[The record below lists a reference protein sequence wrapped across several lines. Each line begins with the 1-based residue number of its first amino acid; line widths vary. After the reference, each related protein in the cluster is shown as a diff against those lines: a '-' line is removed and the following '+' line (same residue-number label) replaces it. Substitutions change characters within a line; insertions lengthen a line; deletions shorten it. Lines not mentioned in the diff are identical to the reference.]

1 MAAIL
6 DLCVKI
12 MFKLQNDVIVI
23 NLVVDLSKRGSSHM
37 TQCVLLQKLSFKLFF
52 KLVLVAILDLALRRK
67 MQGFL
72 GGTCDLFCL
81 QKVPGSRISHTNML
95 VRDWSRN

>member
-1 MAAIL
+1 
-6 DLCVKI
+6 
-12 MFKLQNDVIVI
+12 
-23 NLVVDLSKRGSSHM
+23 M

-72 GGTCDLFCL
+72 GDICDLFFLSERFLEVESVIKTC
-81 QKVPGSRISHTNML
+81 
-95 VRDWSRN
+95 

>member
-6 DLCVKI
+6 DLCVKM
-12 MFKLQNDVIVI
+12 MFKHQNDVIVI

-52 KLVLVAILDLALRRK
+52 KLVLAAILDLALRRK

-72 GGTCDLFCL
+72 IGTYDLLL
-81 QKVPGSRISHTNML
+81 QNVLGSRISHKNIL

>member
-1 MAAIL
+1 MAVIL

-12 MFKLQNDVIVI
+12 MFKHQNDVIVI
-23 NLVVDLSKRGSSHM
+23 NLVVDLSIRGSSHM
-37 TQCVLLQKLSFKLFF
+37 TQCVLLQKFFYVIF
-52 KLVLVAILDLALRRK
+52 KLVLAAILDLALRRK

-72 GGTCDLFCL
+72 GGTCNLLFL
-81 QKVPGSRISHTNML
+81 QKVPGSRISHNNML

>member
-6 DLCVKI
+6 DLCVKM
-12 MFKLQNDVIVI
+12 MFKHQNDVIVI
-23 NLVVDLSKRGSSHM
+23 KLMVDLSKRGSSHM

-52 KLVLVAILDLALRRK
+52 KLIQAAILDLALRRK

-72 GGTCDLFCL
+72 GKMQGFLGGTCDLFFY
-81 QKVPGSRISHTNML
+81 KNML

>member
-6 DLCVKI
+6 DLCVKM
-12 MFKLQNDVIVI
+12 MFKHQNDVIVI
-23 NLVVDLSKRGSSHM
+23 NLVVDLSKRGYSHM

-52 KLVLVAILDLALRRK
+52 KLVRAAILDLALRRK

-72 GGTCDLFCL
+72 GGTCDLFFS
-81 QKVPGSRISHTNML
+81 QKVPGSRISYKNML

>member
-1 MAAIL
+1 M
-6 DLCVKI
+6 
-12 MFKLQNDVIVI
+12 MFKHQNDVIVI

-52 KLVLVAILDLALRRK
+52 KLVRAAILDLALRRK
-67 MQGFL
+67 MQGPIF
-72 GGTCDLFCL
+72 FP
-81 QKVPGSRISHTNML
+81 KVPGSRISHKNML